1 MTKEEAKKILAEYVK
16 ACRED
21 DMLTLEQ
28 FTYEEVI
35 EAMDI
40 GAEAISV
47 LPVSSNPDKAAEE
60 YVSTLCGRADE
71 GLRIDTTLESAFKAG
86 SKWDREQIMKEAVE
100 CDVIVP
106 IYEGND
112 VWSAEI
118 KIPGRYEPGDK
129 VRVII
134 VKEN

>member
-1 MTKEEAKKILAEYVK
+1 MTKEEAKKILTEYVK

-47 LPVSSNPDKAAEE
+47 LLMNKTIDGKVIFLLNGDVAINIGDTDE
-60 YVSTLCGRADE
+60 YKLGKKVC
-71 GLRIDTTLESAFKAG
+71 
-86 SKWDREQIMKEAVE
+86 
-100 CDVIVP
+100 VIVL
-106 IYEGND
+106 
-112 VWSAEI
+112 S
-118 KIPGRYEPGDK
+118 
-129 VRVII
+129 
-134 VKEN
+134 KEDSNE